1 MANGNGDGNSG
12 PTRLS
17 AVVDT
22 MLLYLFLVAGV
33 ALSGQVLANSG
44 SEEPFTLQP
53 VSLPQLLGSAVIAA
67 IYIGR
72 TDLGELQG
80 KLRFAA
86 KVRRYSASLSN
97 GVTFRLLAEAGTG

>member
-1 MANGNGDGNSG
+1 
-12 PTRLS
+12 
-17 AVVDT
+17 
-22 MLLYLFLVAGV
+22 MLLYLFMVAGV

-80 KLRFAA
+80 NYDLP
-86 KVRRYSASLSN
+86 RRSGATRPACLTVSRSASW
-97 GVTFRLLAEAGTG
+97 RRQEQAEPRQNQNRAEH